1 MLNEKLLEILSHEV
15 DSATTICS
23 QSSEGPHLVNTW
35 NSYINIVDGKKLLI
49 PAYGFIKTEKN
60 LLQNNK
66 VILSICNREVEG
78 YRGAGTGVIV
88 EGTGE
93 ILKSG
98 ANFDLMKAKFS
109 WARAV
114 LAITIDSA
122 KQTL

>member
-1 MLNEKLLEILSHEV
+1 MLNEKLLEILSHKV
-15 DSATTICS
+15 DGAITICS
-23 QSSEGPHLVNTW
+23 QGSEGPHLVNTW
-35 NSYINIVDGKKLLI
+35 NSYIEIADGNKLLI

-66 VILSICNREVEG
+66 VLLSICNREVEG
-78 YRGAGTGVIV
+78 YRGVGTGLIV

-98 ANFDLMKAKFS
+98 SKFDLMKEKFS

-114 LAITIDSA
+114 LVITVDSV